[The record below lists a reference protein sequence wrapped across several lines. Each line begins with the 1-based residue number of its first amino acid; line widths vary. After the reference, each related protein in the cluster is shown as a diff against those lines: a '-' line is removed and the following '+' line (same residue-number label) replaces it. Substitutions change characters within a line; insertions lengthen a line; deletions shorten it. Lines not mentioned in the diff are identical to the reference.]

1 MLKVNEIF
9 TSIQGESTSTGYL
22 TVFVRLTGCN
32 LRCSYCDTRY
42 AYDEG
47 QLMTVGQV
55 YSDIAR
61 RGIKRVCI
69 TGGEPLLQPDVQR
82 LIDMLEDYEVSIE
95 TNGSV
100 DLSQFK
106 LYDRHR
112 FVMDMKVPSSGSSNS
127 MNYENF
133 NYLRSHDE
141 IKFVIG
147 NKSDYYWAKDVIKK
161 YYKRGIITF
170 SPVYGVIE
178 PVEIVNWMIEDK
190 LDNVRFQLQL
200 HKYIWD
206 PGIRGV

>member
-127 MNYENF
+127 MSYENF

-147 NKSDYYWAKDVIKK
+147 NKSDYHWAKDVIKK

>member
-1 MLKVNEIF
+1 MKVNEIF